1 MNIGII
7 GGGFAGMTAA
17 YELGKLGH
25 KTVIFERMTEL
36 GGLASTFQ
44 VEPGIPLERGYH
56 HWFTSDTNAIAL
68 MQELGLGDRV
78 QWIPSKTGWFEQGK
92 IWSMVSPG
100 DLMKLGTIPLLDRIR
115 LGAATG
121 YLTYLQRDKKNLYK
135 YENVTAHDWWKKYTG
150 ANVWD
155 KVWGPM
161 FRGKFG
167 ASADQV
173 PMVWHWFKIVLR
185 IGSRRGLNQ
194 EELGYPRGSFQILID
209 ALEKAIEKQGGVIL
223 KGATV
228 QRVVVENNTA
238 VGIELADDA
247 NTRAALGGANAVSSH
262 VVSLNERGYIPFD
275 RIYSSA
281 PSFATLKFVHELPDA
296 YVAKM
301 QEAKYMGA
309 VLLILKLKRQ
319 MTPWY
324 WLNIADRSI
333 PFVATI
339 EQTNFIP
346 PEVYNHKRILY
357 VSNYLDASS
366 PYFQMSRDELFNA
379 YLAPLQKINPQF
391 SPEWVE
397 EFWHFKEAAAQPLFP
412 LRYSQKI
419 PPLRTP
425 IKNLYLGNTTQIYPE
440 DRGTSYSVR
449 LGQDIARLVDVD
461 AKSGG
466 WGDDA

>member
-17 YELGKLGH
+17 YELGKLGY

-56 HWFTSDTNAIAL
+56 HWFTSDTHAVAL

-92 IWSMVSPG
+92 IWSMVSPT
-100 DLMKLGTIPLLDRIR
+100 DLLKLGTVPFADRIR
-115 LGAATG
+115 LGMATA
-121 YLTYLQRDKKNLYK
+121 YLTYLQRDKSNLPK
-135 YENVTAHDWWKKYTG
+135 YESITAHDWWKKYTG
-150 ANVWD
+150 DTVWD

-167 ASADQV
+167 DRAEQV

-185 IGSRRGLNQ
+185 IGSRRGLNK
-194 EELGYPRGSFQILID
+194 EELGYPRGSYQVLID
-209 ALEKAIEKQGGVIL
+209 ALEKAILEKGGVIL

-228 QRVVVENNTA
+228 KRVVVENNTA
-238 VGIELADDA
+238 VGIEPAEDE
-247 NTRAALGGANAVSSH
+247 NTRAALQKSGIAV
-262 VVSLNERGYIPFD
+262 NERGTISFD
-275 RIYSSA
+275 RVYSSA
-281 PSFATLKFVHELPDA
+281 PSFATLKLIDELPGE

-301 QEAKYMGA
+301 NQAKYMGA
-309 VLLILKLKRQ
+309 VLLILKLKKQ

-339 EQTNFIP
+339 EQTNFIS

-366 PYFQMSRDELFNA
+366 PYFQMTRDELFQA
-379 YLAPLQKINPQF
+379 YIPHLQKINPNF
-391 SPEWVE
+391 SPDWVQD
-397 EFWHFKEAAAQPLFP
+397 FWHFKEAAAQPVFP
-412 LRYSQKI
+412 LHYSQKI

-425 IKNLYLGNTTQIYPE
+425 VRNLYLGNTTQIYPE

-449 LGQDIARLVDVD
+449 LGQDMARLIDAD

-466 WGDDA
+466 WSES

>member
-1 MNIGII
+1 MS
-7 GGGFAGMTAA
+7 AA
-17 YELGKLGH
+17 YELGKLGY

-56 HWFTSDTNAIAL
+56 HWFTSDTHIVAL

-92 IWSMVSPG
+92 IWNMVTPM
-100 DLMKLGTIPLLDRIR
+100 DLMRLGTLPLMDRIR

-121 YLTYLQRDKKNLYK
+121 YLTYLQQDKRNLPK
-135 YENVTAHDWWKKYTG
+135 YESITAHDWWKKYTG
-150 ANVWD
+150 DTVWD

-167 ASADQV
+167 ARADEV

-194 EELGYPRGSFQILID
+194 EELGYPRGSFQVLID
-209 ALEKAIEKQGGVIL
+209 ALEKAIENRSGVIL

-228 QRVVVENNTA
+228 KRVVVENNTA
-238 VGIELADDA
+238 TGIEPADDE
-247 NTRAALGGANAVSSH
+247 NTRAALARVGALNSTPLRV
-262 VVSLNERGYIPFD
+262 NERGFIPFD
-275 RIYSSA
+275 RVYSSA
-281 PSFATLKFVHELPDA
+281 PSFATLKFVHELPAA

-301 QEAKYMGA
+301 NEAKYMGA
-309 VLLILKLKRQ
+309 VLLILKLKQQ

-346 PEVYNHKRILY
+346 PEVYNNKRIMY

-366 PYFQMSRDELFNA
+366 PYFQMSRDELFSA
-379 YLAPLQKINPQF
+379 YVPHLKKLNPNF
-391 SPEWVE
+391 SPDWVQ
-397 EFWHFKEAAAQPLFP
+397 EFWHFKEAAAQPVFP
-412 LRYSQKI
+412 LNYSKKI
-419 PPLRTP
+419 PPLHTP
-425 IKNLYLGNTTQIYPE
+425 IRNFYLGNTTQIYPE
-440 DRGTSYSVR
+440 DRGTNYSVR
-449 LGQDIARLVDVD
+449 LGQEVARLIDVD

-466 WGDDA
+466 WNE